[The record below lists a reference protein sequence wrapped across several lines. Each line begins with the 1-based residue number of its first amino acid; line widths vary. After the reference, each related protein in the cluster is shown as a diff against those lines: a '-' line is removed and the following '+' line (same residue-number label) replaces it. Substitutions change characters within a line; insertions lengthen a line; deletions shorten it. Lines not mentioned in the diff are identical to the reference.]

1 MNMTKHVGKI
11 SNTDTKIAV
20 VYMQIPNDDS
30 HSLVVETDY
39 LPDIDT
45 DFLSRVLA
53 SKDALAET
61 NLADLLS
68 RSQSPS
74 PGMDLLSY
82 FHLNGRLRR
91 VPVTSVI
98 MYPYPNQ
105 PFPLEKIIE
114 MNGGVITGKTAPAAE
129 VREKKFNP
137 YEEKEILDK
146 TQSMLAMATNKLK
159 EAELLEQE
167 ANKKREEAYR
177 YFPQLRP
184 GFRADVATSL
194 ELRPEQ
200 DTVTVTEEGISEEAR
215 VARDVILEEDIL
227 EEPSV
232 TSRRGRKKK
241 E

>member
-1 MNMTKHVGKI
+1 MDITKHVGKI
-11 SNTDTKIAV
+11 SNTDTRVAV

-45 DFLSRVLA
+45 DFLSRVLG
-53 SKDALAET
+53 SKDARAET

-74 PGMDLLSY
+74 PGIDLLSY

-91 VPVTSVI
+91 VPVTSIV

-114 MNGGVITGKTAPAAE
+114 MNGGTITGKTAPAAN
-129 VREKKFNP
+129 VGEKKFNP
-137 YEEKEILDK
+137 YEEKEMMDK
-146 TQSMLAMATNKLK
+146 TQTMLTIATNKLK

-167 ANKKREEAYR
+167 ANKKREEAYQ

-184 GFRADVATSL
+184 GFRADITTSVAL
-194 ELRPEQ
+194 K
-200 DTVTVTEEGISEEAR
+200 EESEE
-215 VARDVILEEDIL
+215 VKESSFIEEDVMDDPD
-227 EEPSV
+227 PSEGV
-232 TSRRGRKKK
+232 VRRGRKKK

>member
-39 LPDIDT
+39 LPHIDT

-68 RSQSPS
+68 RSQSPA

-114 MNGGVITGKTAPAAE
+114 MNGGTITGKTAPAAE

-137 YEEKEILDK
+137 YEEKELLDK
-146 TQSMLAMATNKLK
+146 TQSMLAIATNKLK

-184 GFRADVATSL
+184 GFRADIATPV
-194 ELRPEQ
+194 ELQPEQ
-200 DTVTVTEEGISEEAR
+200 NSNPVTETEEI
-215 VARDVILEEDIL
+215 ILEEVVP

-241 E
+241 D